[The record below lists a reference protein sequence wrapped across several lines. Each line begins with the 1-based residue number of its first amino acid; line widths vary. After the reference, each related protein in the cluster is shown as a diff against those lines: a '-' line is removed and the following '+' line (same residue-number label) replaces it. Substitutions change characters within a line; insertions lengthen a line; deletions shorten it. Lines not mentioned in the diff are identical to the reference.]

1 MEDFNLEKLAIENAC
16 STKIFDTNLIY
27 QVKEENEFCLVSI
40 YILYF
45 FYSQFNQDYNIE
57 FSLLQNF
64 SLNGW
69 KLSVKNPN
77 ISNENDFNLSFVP
90 SISFMIYFIL
100 SILISKEIP
109 HNIIITDKGLTTY
122 IIPRK
127 FYENKLG
134 FNTTW
139 LDIAGLPV
147 VYDEKLLNEIKK
159 GGVEVL
165 ENKLKKELSLEMSQ
179 LEEINNEIKQKFI
192 QKFEINN

>member
-1 MEDFNLEKLAIENAC
+1 
-16 STKIFDTNLIY
+16 
-27 QVKEENEFCLVSI
+27 
-40 YILYF
+40 
-45 FYSQFNQDYNIE
+45 
-57 FSLLQNF
+57 
-64 SLNGW
+64 
-69 KLSVKNPN
+69 
-77 ISNENDFNLSFVP
+77 
-90 SISFMIYFIL
+90 MIYFIL

-165 ENKLKKELSLEMSQ
+165 EKKLKKELSLEMSQ